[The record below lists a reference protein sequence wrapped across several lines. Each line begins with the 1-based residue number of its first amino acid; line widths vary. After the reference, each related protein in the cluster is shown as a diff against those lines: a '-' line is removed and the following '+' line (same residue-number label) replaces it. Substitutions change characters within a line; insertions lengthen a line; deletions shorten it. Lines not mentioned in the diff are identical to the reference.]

1 MDKDTSHLKNSKT
14 IEDYQGTAPAP
25 MDLETD
31 SDVVEEEIFGYC
43 LKGWP
48 IACMVRKN
56 ECVWYSVENNRNPG
70 ALSPTKGC
78 GLKRLVCFFGLA

>member
-1 MDKDTSHLKNSKT
+1 MKQEEGTTYGYSFWYLLNVLVSNIFMDRDTSHLKDPKT
-14 IEDYQGTAPAP
+14 IEDYQGTAPTPTA
-25 MDLETD
+25 LETG

-56 ECVWYSVENNRNPG
+56 ECVW
-70 ALSPTKGC
+70 
-78 GLKRLVCFFGLA
+78 